1 MNRHVRSP
9 IDIQQLEHLQ
19 SELGSV
25 YTLMRKTE
33 LTAVLKANSPFALG
47 MLIGS
52 VMSRF
57 RSEGVSFNYIVIDV
71 KKLTL
76 KIGVLSNP
84 GMNLMQVEW
93 V

>member
-1 MNRHVRSP
+1 M
-9 IDIQQLEHLQ
+9 QQLDHLQ

-57 RSEGVSFNYIVIDV
+57 QREGFSFNSMVIDV
-71 KKLTL
+71 KNLIL
-76 KIGVLSNP
+76 KIGVLSNST
-84 GMNLMQVEW
+84 MNLMQVKW